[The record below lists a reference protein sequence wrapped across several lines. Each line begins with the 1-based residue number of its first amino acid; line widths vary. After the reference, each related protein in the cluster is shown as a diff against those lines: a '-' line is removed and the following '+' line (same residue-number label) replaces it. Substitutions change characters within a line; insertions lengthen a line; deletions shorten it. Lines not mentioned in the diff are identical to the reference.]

1 MRQKLFFSAILLLV
15 SLFSSARTDELSR
28 QYLTAE
34 RIVWKQGDIRL
45 PEILLTSNSGQSVL
59 GNTDCCI
66 LKSTPGETA
75 SILLDY
81 GREMHGGLQLITGQ
95 FASGKPVR
103 VRIRFG
109 ESVSEAMSDVSD
121 ETGATNDHA
130 VRDFVTELPWLGVRE
145 FGNTGFRF
153 VRIDLLDENVE
164 LTLKEATAIWVFRDI
179 PYLGSFKSDDIRLNE
194 IWRTGAYTVHQ
205 NMQGYIWDGIK
216 RDRLVWIGDMHPEA
230 MTIHS
235 VFGDQEVLRRSLDYA
250 REATP
255 LPNMMSG
262 MNAYSLWWIIIQRD
276 LYLYQG
282 NMDFLKAQEEYLCGL
297 VDVVAGKVG
306 KDGRD
311 TFGDHFLDWPSR
323 ADENASAAGFHA
335 LFILAMEAGETLCR
349 ELGAEASMRKCI
361 EVASS
366 LRKAAPGIVKAFFE
380 EKIAPDAPGR
390 KQAVALMCLADLIPE
405 QKAAA
410 DLLVNG
416 ASGFSTFYGYYMLE
430 ALAKCGKYDEAMQI
444 IRDFWGGMLDLG
456 ATTFWEDFDIRWLQ
470 NAARIDEITPEG
482 KVDVHLTYGGYCYKQ
497 LRHSLCHG
505 WASGPTA
512 WLTRHVLGLYPLT
525 PGSRS
530 IMIDPDMGALEHI
543 EGALPTP
550 FGVVSVILDRQ
561 ADGRVKA
568 VATIPDGVSLK
579 ASEKVELIIR

>member
-1 MRQKLFFSAILLLV
+1 MRHKLFLPVILALIPIL
-15 SLFSSARTDELSR
+15 SSARTDELSR
-28 QYLTAE
+28 QYLTPE
-34 RIVWKQGDIRL
+34 RIVWLQGDINL
-45 PEILLTSNSGQSVL
+45 PEVLLTADSGQSVL
-59 GNTDCCI
+59 GNSGCCT
-66 LKSTPGETA
+66 LKSTPGNTA

-81 GREMHGGLQLITGQ
+81 GRELHGGLQLITGQ
-95 FASGKPVR
+95 YASGKPIR

-109 ESVSEAMSDVSD
+109 ESVSEAMNGISD

-130 VRDFVTELPWLGVRE
+130 VRDFETELPWLGVRE

-179 PYLGSFKSDDIRLNE
+179 PYLGAFNSDDRRLND
-194 IWRTGAYTVHQ
+194 IWKTGAYTVHQ

-235 VFGDQEVLRRSLDYA
+235 VFGNQEVLRRSLDYA

-297 VDVVAGKVG
+297 VDVMAGKVG

-311 TFGDHFLDWPSR
+311 TFDDHFLDWPSR
-323 ADENASAAGFHA
+323 ADVKASAAGFHA
-335 LFILAMEAGETLCR
+335 LFILAMEAGATLCR
-349 ELGAEASMRKCI
+349 ELGAEASMRKCLD
-361 EVASS
+361 VAAS
-366 LRKAAPGIVKAFFE
+366 LRKAAPKVTEEFFK
-380 EKIAPDAPGR
+380 EKVAPDAPGR
-390 KQAVALMCLADLIPE
+390 KQAVALMYLADLITR
-405 QKAAA
+405 QQAAGS
-410 DLLVNG
+410 LLANG

-430 ALAKCGKYDEAMQI
+430 ALAKCGKYEEAMHI
-444 IRDFWGGMLDLG
+444 VSDFWGGMLDLG
-456 ATTFWEDFDIRWLQ
+456 ATSFWEDFDIRWLD

-512 WLTRHVLGLYPLT
+512 WMTKHILGLYPMEA
-525 PGSRS
+525 GSKS
-530 IMIDPDMGALEHI
+530 VMLDPNMGYLKHI
-543 EGALPTP
+543 EGSLPTP
-550 FGVVSVILDRQ
+550 AGVVSVVLDRQ
-561 ADGRVKA
+561 GDGKVKA
-568 VATIPDGVSLK
+568 LAKVPAGVSLI
-579 ASEKVELIIR
+579 ASDKVELIIE